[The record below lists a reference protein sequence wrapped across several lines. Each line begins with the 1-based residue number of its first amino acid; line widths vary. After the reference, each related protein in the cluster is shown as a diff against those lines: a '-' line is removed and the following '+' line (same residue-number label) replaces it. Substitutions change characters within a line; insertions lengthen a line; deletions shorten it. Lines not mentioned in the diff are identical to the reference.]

1 MGPDLELAL
10 RLADAADALS
20 LGRFRARDLVVET
33 KPDRTPVTEAD
44 REVERQ
50 LRAMLAHE
58 RRRDAILGEE
68 EGRSARDRG
77 AGSSTRSTERGTTRA
92 ACPSGRP

>member
-1 MGPDLELAL
+1 MAAPPGPDLALAL

-20 LGRFRARDLVVET
+20 LGRFRARDLLVET

-44 REVERQ
+44 REVEKQ

-68 EGRSARDRG
+68 EGTVGSGPRRG
-77 AGSSTRSTERGTTRA
+77 RG
-92 ACPSGRP
+92 GRR

>member
-10 RLADAADALS
+10 RLADAADAIS
-20 LGRFRARDLVVET
+20 MRWFRARNFAVET
-33 KPDRTPVTEAD
+33 KADRTPVTEAD
-44 REVERQ
+44 REVEKQ

-68 EGRSARDRG
+68 EGL
-77 AGSSTRSTERGTTRA
+77 AGEGPRR
-92 ACPSGRP
+92 

>member
-44 REVERQ
+44 REVERALKRLSDGGYGRCIDCDEPIPAARLHAYPAATRCIRCQ
-50 LRAMLAHE
+50 EAFE
-58 RRRDAILGEE
+58 RRQG
-68 EGRSARDRG
+68 
-77 AGSSTRSTERGTTRA
+77 
-92 ACPSGRP
+92 